1 MDGIQL
7 SRGYRAT
14 KNRQFTF
21 NNLVLREV
29 HGTHFIDLDRLKR
42 WVDLRATPW
51 FWTYDPW
58 IGNPA
63 PCPPGSYSLT
73 CSALLTPYSLWQ
85 NVVKLHRC

>member
-42 WVDLRATPW
+42 
-51 FWTYDPW
+51 
-58 IGNPA
+58 
-63 PCPPGSYSLT
+63 
-73 CSALLTPYSLWQ
+73 
-85 NVVKLHRC
+85 